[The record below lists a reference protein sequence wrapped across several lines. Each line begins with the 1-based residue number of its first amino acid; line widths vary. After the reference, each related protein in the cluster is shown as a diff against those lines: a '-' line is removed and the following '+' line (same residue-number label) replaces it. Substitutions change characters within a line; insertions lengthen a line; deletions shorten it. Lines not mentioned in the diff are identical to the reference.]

1 MSLRGGGLC
10 EDVSHYNPPSSKS
23 VTNPRETAR
32 LINVPP

>member
-10 EDVSHYNPPSSKS
+10 EDVSYYNPPSSS
-23 VTNPRETAR
+23 VTNPRETAQ